1 MKLPATFAFYKMENP
16 SNQKPKKIIMLKKI
30 STIGLAC
37 LCIVSAQNANAQ
49 WSTAGANIYATNPAA
64 NLSIGTSLAPAN
76 LYVEKSGAVSLGI
89 KSLSASATMFM
100 DKGVQSGNAAFAYK
114 NLGTTYWNSGML
126 GGLKFSIRNV
136 VANTFP
142 FAIDNATDN
151 VGIGTLAPAATL
163 HVIQNTALLG
173 ARIDGN
179 VLIKKEKTVGSVPTD
194 NHLSIDGITALT
206 YYPSIVMWA
215 NATAGGCGL
224 FGTTGVTGGGLN
236 VGDETGGPFAPVNAS
251 AFNVSSD
258 ARMKKEI
265 VTISS
270 GNYDNYMAYIRTIQS
285 ATFRYNSETETSRPV
300 PHIGVIAQTLPK
312 ECQAVISASPSM
324 PGETRLALSLA
335 DMSGLLLVGVKSLDE
350 TQTKTSAI
358 VATQQEEIAA
368 LKSTV
373 QKLELQLQQNNT
385 QRASLNSSYLDQ
397 NSPNPFNQSTTI
409 RYQLAEEV
417 ANAEIV
423 IRDIKGNLIK
433 SLNLTNKGR
442 GQVIINANELSRGTY
457 TYTLEINGMSIDTKL
472 MVVTK

>member
-1 MKLPATFAFYKMENP
+1 
-16 SNQKPKKIIMLKKI
+16 MLKKI
-30 STIGLAC
+30 STIGLAFF
-37 LCIVSAQNANAQ
+37 CIVNAQNANAQ

-64 NLSIGTSLAPAN
+64 NLSIGTSAAPAN
-76 LYVEKSGAVSLGI
+76 IYAEKSGAVSLGI
-89 KSLSASATMFM
+89 KSLTASATMFM

-142 FAIDNATDN
+142 FAIDNTTDN
-151 VGIGTLAPAATL
+151 VGIGTLAPSATL
-163 HVIQNTALLG
+163 HVIQNTSSLA

-179 VLIKKEKTVGSVPTD
+179 VMIKKEKTVGVLPID
-194 NHLSIDGITALT
+194 NHLSIDAVTASPF
-206 YYPSIVMWA
+206 YPSISLWA
-215 NATAGGCGL
+215 NGTAGGCGL
-224 FGTTGVTGGGLN
+224 FGTTGVAGGGIN
-236 VGDETGGPFAPVNAS
+236 IGDENGGPFAPVNAS

-270 GNYDNYMAYIRTIQS
+270 SNYDNYMAYIRNIQS

-300 PHIGVIAQTLPK
+300 PHIGVIAQSLPK

-324 PGETRLALSLA
+324 RGETRLALSLA

-350 TQTKTSAI
+350 AQTKTNAI
-358 VATQQEEIAA
+358 VATQQEEISA
-368 LKSTV
+368 LKSTL
-373 QKLELQLQQNNT
+373 QKLEMQLQQNST

-423 IRDIKGNLIK
+423 IRDIKGNIIK
-433 SLNLTNKGR
+433 SLNLSNKGR

-457 TYTLEINGMSIDTKL
+457 TYTLEINGTSIDTKL